1 LERLEDIWQNED
13 QRRKDNRNIEDMG
26 LLISKAWL
34 RLQLRQRLE

>member
-13 QRRKDNRNIEDMG
+13 QRRKDSRNIEDMG